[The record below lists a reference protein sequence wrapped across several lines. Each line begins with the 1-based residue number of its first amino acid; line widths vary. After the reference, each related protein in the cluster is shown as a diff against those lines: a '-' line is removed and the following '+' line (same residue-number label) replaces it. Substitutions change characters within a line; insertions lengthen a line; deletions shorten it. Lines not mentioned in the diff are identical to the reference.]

1 MAFSSGGAQ
10 GAGCMDPELNV
21 GVKGTFAPPSLLGLQ
36 TGAHGVGLLPLLG
49 PYRVGAK

>member
-1 MAFSSGGAQ
+1 
-10 GAGCMDPELNV
+10 MDPELNV
-21 GVKGTFAPPSLLGLQ
+21 GVKGTFAPPLLGLQ